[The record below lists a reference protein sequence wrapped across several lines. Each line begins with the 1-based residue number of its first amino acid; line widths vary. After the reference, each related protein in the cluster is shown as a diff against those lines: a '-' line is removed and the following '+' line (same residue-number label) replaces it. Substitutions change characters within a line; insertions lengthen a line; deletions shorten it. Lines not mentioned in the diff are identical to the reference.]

1 MTTSPRDAAR
11 AATELGGD
19 VAVKAVAS
27 GLVTS
32 PTPAAC
38 AWVSPVPPRV
48 QRAARE
54 LAEAVRVAGHEP
66 DGFLVQA
73 MAPAGTELL
82 VGVVGDPS
90 FGPLIA
96 VGAGGETAELVGD
109 VQVRLA
115 PVGPRE
121 AAAML
126 RALRT
131 FPLLDG
137 FRGRPQADMGSV
149 EDIVQRVAR
158 LAADHPAIAELD
170 CNPVIGGA
178 GRGARRRRA
187 RPPRRPSAAAPLRGA
202 RPLRRRAQQ
211 PYDRHGGQRR
221 HDAGAREAPLAQRV
235 QHRDLD
241 VGQVRAEAGAGQRD
255 VGAERPAEA
264 ARNGKASQQRGIRGK
279 ARERDRHSEHLR
291 VRRCLHAL
299 AGAAPAGAEQLDP
312 GVVDPGE
319 VGRDGQAR
327 AREAGGGGA

>member
-27 GLVTS
+27 GLVHKS
-32 PTPAAC
+32 DAGGVRLGLAGAA
-38 AWVSPVPPRV
+38 AV

-170 CNPVIGGA
+170 CNPVIAGPAGA
-178 GRGARRRRA
+178 LVVDARVRLDA
-187 RPPRRPSAAAPLRGA
+187 PPPRRPYAAL
-202 RPLRRRAQQ
+202 
-211 PYDRHGGQRR
+211 DR
-221 HDAGAREAPLAQRV
+221 
-235 QHRDLD
+235 
-241 VGQVRAEAGAGQRD
+241 
-255 VGAERPAEA
+255 
-264 ARNGKASQQRGIRGK
+264 
-279 ARERDRHSEHLR
+279 
-291 VRRCLHAL
+291 
-299 AGAAPAGAEQLDP
+299 
-312 GVVDPGE
+312 
-319 VGRDGQAR
+319 
-327 AREAGGGGA
+327 